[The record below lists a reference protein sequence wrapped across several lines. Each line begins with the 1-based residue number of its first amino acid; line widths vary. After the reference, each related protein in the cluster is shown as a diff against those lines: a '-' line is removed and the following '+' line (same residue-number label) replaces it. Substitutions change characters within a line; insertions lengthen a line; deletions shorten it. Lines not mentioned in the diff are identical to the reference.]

1 METDLRGQESE
12 LIDHIVNQYADR
24 LLRAAVLILGDYHLA
39 EDIVQE
45 TLIDAAT
52 HLSSFRGE
60 SALYTWLY
68 RILIRRCRRQQNRRF
83 WNMLKFVPRSTLDH
97 LSNRNSPVPTEQ
109 VEEKMEITAAL
120 QQLPE
125 IYREIIALYYYEEF
139 TTVEIAAILAVPQG
153 TVKNR
158 LYRAR
163 QKLSQ
168 FVREEEGDE
177 FQAEVTS

>member
-60 SALYTWLY
+60 SPYTWLY

-83 WNMLKFVPRSTLDH
+83 WNMLKFVPRAPLTTCLTEIL
-97 LSNRNSPVPTEQ
+97 LSLLNRWRR
-109 VEEKMEITAAL
+109 KW
-120 QQLPE
+120 
-125 IYREIIALYYYEEF
+125 
-139 TTVEIAAILAVPQG
+139 
-153 TVKNR
+153 K
-158 LYRAR
+158 
-163 QKLSQ
+163 
-168 FVREEEGDE
+168 
-177 FQAEVTS
+177 